1 MAGRGGGVTAA
12 TPARSRGDGNPYVG
26 PRAFQYGERIYGRN
40 REVLDLLDLL
50 IAERI
55 TLLHSPSGA
64 GKTSLVQAGLVPRL
78 EREGFTVLPVTRVG
92 LEPPPGL
99 RSPQAPNR
107 YLLSVLL
114 SLEQGLPDDRQL
126 RLGELVELDLPG
138 YLRRRA
144 SDGDRADGEV
154 LILDQFEELL
164 VLDPT
169 DQAAKAAFLA
179 QLGEVLRDRRRWAL
193 FAMREDWIGGLDPY
207 VRWLPTR
214 LSTTLRLDFLGEA
227 AARSAIQS
235 PALDAGV
242 TFSDAAASKLV
253 DDLRRVRVQRP
264 DGATEEPGP
273 YVEPVQLQVVCRR
286 LWERLPADA
295 TEIQQSHVE
304 AVGDV
309 DSALADYYVE
319 RVRAIAGETGTG
331 EDVIREWFDRQLI
344 TEQGF
349 RAQVLRGPAGDGEA
363 GEEVLRLLED
373 AHLVRGEQRRGAT
386 WFELAHDRLI
396 GPIRASNAA
405 WRESNVG
412 ALQRQAALWQ
422 QEGRPDGL
430 LLRGDALAEAERWA
444 ADNPHQLT
452 AADGDFLAACRAM
465 ALREHAELARSAR
478 RLRWLVA
485 ALVVFLV
492 ISLVSTAFALQQRSE
507 ANRQASLNRSRQLAA
522 LATSVQQNDPV
533 RALQLGIEASG
544 VAGIVEARSA
554 LLAALQTN
562 PGLLKTL
569 EGDAGVQAV
578 AFSPNGRLLA
588 AGLDDNTVAFW
599 DMRSRERTG
608 RSLTGHEGEVISLAF
623 SPDGRTLATGSGDST
638 VRLWDVQR
646 RQQLGVPLTGH
657 TMRVQA
663 VAFSP
668 DGRTVASGAQDGKVV
683 LWDVQRRRPLGAPL
697 VGHSDVVRSVAFS
710 PDGRTLASGSR
721 DHTARLWDVRRH
733 QPLEPPLTGHTDR
746 VQAVAFSP
754 DGRTLASGGDDRT
767 VRLWDVQRRQQLGAP
782 LTGHDEAVTSLAF
795 SPNDRLLASGSDDR
809 RVILWD
815 ARRRQRLGQPFTGH
829 YDAVI
834 GVAFSPDSRTIASAS
849 DDRTVIL
856 WDAQQRIRLGQP
868 LTGHEEAV
876 TSVAFSPDGRT
887 VAAAGE
893 DRTVILWDA
902 QRRRRLGQ
910 PLRGHEE
917 AVLSVTFSP
926 DGRMLASAGEDGTVI
941 LWDVQ
946 QRRPLGRPL
955 SGHDGAVT
963 SVAFSPDG
971 RTLASAGED
980 GTVRLWDVQQRRPLG
995 RPLSGHEEA
1004 VLSVAFSPDG
1014 RTLASGGEDQKVIL
1028 WDVQQRRRRGQPLSG
1043 HSQPVTSVAF
1053 SPDGRTLASGGEDW
1067 LILLWDVQ
1075 RGQRIGEPLAGHRKA
1090 VTAVAFSPDGRML
1103 ASAGD
1108 DEFMYLWDVRQRRRA
1123 YAFVEHNDP
1132 VKSVAFARDGVTLA
1146 SGGDDRTVILWD
1158 LRLPTWQRLACE
1170 VTKRRLDPAKWDA
1183 FIGSSAASRSV
1194 CQQ

>member
-1 MAGRGGGVTAA
+1 MTAT
-12 TPARSRGDGNPYVG
+12 TPGRSRGDGNPYVG

-78 EREGFTVLPVTRVG
+78 EREGFHVLPVTRVG

-99 RSPQAPNR
+99 PSPLAPNR

-114 SLEQGLPDDRQL
+114 SLEQGLPADRQL
-126 RLGELVELDLPG
+126 RLGELVELDLAD

-144 SDGDRADGEV
+144 GDDDRADGEV

-214 LSTTLRLDFLGEA
+214 LSTTLRLDFLAEA

-242 TFSDAAASKLV
+242 TFADAAASKLV

-264 DGATEEPGP
+264 DGTTEEPGP

-319 RVRAIAGETGTG
+319 RVRAIAGETGAG

-349 RAQVLRGPAGDGEA
+349 RAQVLRGPASDGA
-363 GEEVLRLLED
+363 TGEEVLRLLED

-405 WRESNVG
+405 WRESNVS

-422 QEGRPDGL
+422 QEGRPEGL

-452 AADGDFLAACRAM
+452 ATDGDFLAACRAL

-485 ALVVFLV
+485 ALVLFLV
-492 ISLVSTAFALQQRSE
+492 VSLVSTAFALQQRGE
-507 ANRQASLNRSRQLAA
+507 ANREARLHRSGELAA
-522 LATSVQQNDPV
+522 LATSVQQNEPV
-533 RALQLGIEASG
+533 RALQLAIEASG
-544 VAGIVEARSA
+544 VAATDEARSA
-554 LLAALQTN
+554 LLAALQHN
-562 PGLLKTL
+562 PGLVKSL
-569 EGDAGVQAV
+569 EADAGVQAV
-578 AFSPNGRLLA
+578 AFSPGERLLA
-588 AGLDDNTVAFW
+588 AGLDDNTVTFW
-599 DMRSRERTG
+599 DTQRQQRTG
-608 RSLTGHEGEVISLAF
+608 RPLTGHEGEVISLAF

-638 VRLWDVQR
+638 VRLWDVRR
-646 RQQLGVPLTGH
+646 RQQLGAPLTGH
-657 TMRVQA
+657 TERVQA

-683 LWDVQRRRPLGAPL
+683 LWEVQRRRQLGAPL
-697 VGHSDVVRSVAFS
+697 TGHTDVVRSVAFS

-721 DHTARLWDVRRH
+721 DHTVRLWDVQGRR
-733 QPLEPPLTGHTDR
+733 PLGGPLTGHTER

-754 DGRTLASGGDDRT
+754 DGRTLASGGDDKT
-767 VRLWDVQRRQQLGAP
+767 VRLWDVRRRQPLGPP

-795 SPNDRLLASGSDDR
+795 SPDGRTIASGSDDR
-809 RVILWD
+809 SVILWD

-834 GVAFSPDSRTIASAS
+834 GVAFSPDGRTIASGS
-849 DDRTVIL
+849 DDRRVIL
-856 WDAQQRIRLGQP
+856 WDARQRDRLGQP

-876 TSVAFSPDGRT
+876 TSVAASPDGRT
-887 VAAAGE
+887 
-893 DRTVILWDA
+893 I
-902 QRRRRLGQ
+902 
-910 PLRGHEE
+910 
-917 AVLSVTFSP
+917 
-926 DGRMLASAGEDGTVI
+926 ASAGEDGTVR
-941 LWDVQ
+941 LWDAQ
-946 QRRPLGRPL
+946 QRRPLGQPL
-955 SGHDGAVT
+955 TGHDGAVT
-963 SVAFSPDG
+963 GVAFSPDG

-980 GTVRLWDVQQRRPLG
+980 GTVRLWDAQQRRPLG
-995 RPLSGHEEA
+995 QPLTGHEEA
-1004 VLSVAFSPDG
+1004 EAVTAVAFSPDG
-1014 RTLASGGEDQKVIL
+1014 RTLASAGDDGTVIL
-1028 WDVQQRRRRGQPLSG
+1028 WDTQQRKLRGAPLSW
-1043 HSQPVTSVAF
+1043 HREAVTSLAF
-1053 SPDGRTLASGGEDW
+1053 SPDGRMLASGGEDW
-1067 LILLWDVQ
+1067 FVVLWDVQ
-1075 RGQRIGEPLAGHRKA
+1075 RRERIGEPFAGHVKA
-1090 VTAVAFSPDGRML
+1090 VTGVAFSPDGRML
-1103 ASAGD
+1103 ASAGA
-1108 DEFMYLWDVRQRRRA
+1108 DELVIVWDVGQRRRL
-1123 YAFVEHNDP
+1123 YDFIEHNDP
-1132 VKSVAFARDGVTLA
+1132 VNSVAFTRDGVTLA
-1146 SGGDDRTVILWD
+1146 SGGADRTVILWD
-1158 LRLPTWQRLACE
+1158 LRLPTWQRLACD
-1170 VTKRRLDPAKWDA
+1170 VTERRLGPTAWER
-1183 FIGSSAASRSV
+1183 FISSSADSRTV
-1194 CQQ
+1194 CAR

>member
-1 MAGRGGGVTAA
+1 MTTVTSD
-12 TPARSRGDGNPYVG
+12 RSRGDGNPYVG

-64 GKTSLVQAGLVPRL
+64 GKTSLVQAGLIPRL
-78 EREGFTVLPVTRVG
+78 EHEGFHVLPVTRVG
-92 LEPPPGL
+92 LEPPPGP
-99 RSPQAPNR
+99 RSPRAPNR
-107 YLLSVLL
+107 YLLSLLL
-114 SLEQGLPDDRQL
+114 SLEQGLPADRQL
-126 RLGELVELDLPG
+126 RLGELVELDLAE

-144 SDGDRADGEV
+144 SGDDRADGEV

-169 DQAAKAAFLA
+169 DQPAKAAFLA

-214 LSTTLRLDFLGEA
+214 LSTTFRLDFLDEA

-235 PALDAGV
+235 PALEAGV
-242 TFSDAAASKLV
+242 RCSDAAASKLV

-264 DGATEEPGP
+264 AGATEEPGP

-319 RVRAIAGETGTG
+319 RVRAIAEETGTG
-331 EDVIREWFDRQLI
+331 EGVIREWFDRQLI

-405 WRESNVG
+405 WRERNLG

-444 ADNPHQLT
+444 AENPHQLS

-465 ALREHAELARSAR
+465 ALRERAELARSAR
-478 RLRWLVA
+478 RLRWLAA
-485 ALVVFLV
+485 ALAVFLV
-492 ISLVSTAFALQQRSE
+492 ISLVSTLFALQQRSE
-507 ANRQASLNRSRQLAA
+507 AHHQAGISRSRQLAA
-522 LATSVQQNDPV
+522 LATSVQPNDPV

-544 VAGIVEARSA
+544 VADTVEASGA
-554 LLAALQTN
+554 LLAALQHN
-562 PGLLKTL
+562 PGRITTL
-569 EGDAGVQAV
+569 EADGGVATV
-578 AFSPNGRLLA
+578 AFSPDGRMLA
-588 AGLDDNTVAFW
+588 TAGDDNKVTLW
-599 DMRSRERTG
+599 DRQQLNRLEPP
-608 RSLTGHEGEVISLAF
+608 LTGHEDEIIGLAF
-623 SPDGRTLATGSGDST
+623 SPDGRMLVTGGGDST
-638 VRLWDVQR
+638 VRLWDVGSH
-646 RQQLGVPLTGH
+646 RQVGSPLTGH
-657 TMRVQA
+657 SLRVQA

-668 DGRTVASGAQDGKVV
+668 DGRTVASGAQDHTVR
-683 LWDVQRRRPLGAPL
+683 LWDVQGHKQLGQPLR
-697 VGHSDVVRSVAFS
+697 GHKDVVRSVAFS
-710 PDGRTLASGSR
+710 PDGRTLASGGR
-721 DHTARLWDVRRH
+721 DGTVRLWDVGSHR
-733 QPLEPPLTGHTDR
+733 QVGLLTGHIDR
-746 VQAVAFSP
+746 VQAVVFSP
-754 DGRTLASGGDDRT
+754 DGRTLASGGDDGT
-767 VRLWDVQRRQQLGAP
+767 VRLWDARQRTPLGQP

-795 SPNDRLLASGSDDR
+795 SPNGRTIASGSDDQS
-809 RVILWD
+809 VILWD
-815 ARRRQRLGQPFTGH
+815 ALRRQRLGQPLTGH

-834 GVAFSPDSRTIASAS
+834 GVAFSPDSRTLASAS

-856 WDAQQRIRLGQP
+856 WDAQQRKRLGQP
-868 LTGHEEAV
+868 LSGHEGAV
-876 TSVAFSPDGRT
+876 TSVAFNPDGRT
-887 VAAAGE
+887 VASASDDG
-893 DRTVILWDA
+893 TVRLWDA
-902 QRRRRLGQ
+902 QQHRPLGQ

-917 AVLSVTFSP
+917 PVL
-926 DGRMLASAGEDGTVI
+926 G
-941 LWDVQ
+941 
-946 QRRPLGRPL
+946 
-955 SGHDGAVT
+955 
-963 SVAFSPDG
+963 VAFSPDG

-980 GTVRLWDVQQRRPLG
+980 GTVRLWDARQRTPLGQPLSGHDGAVTGVAFSPDGRILASAGEDKTVRLWDVQQRRPLG
-995 RPLSGHEEA
+995 EPLRGHEEA

-1014 RTLASGGEDQKVIL
+1014 RTLASGSDDTTVIL
-1028 WDVQQRRRRGQPLSG
+1028 WDVRQRDRRGQPLSG
-1043 HSQPVTSVAF
+1043 HREPVTSLAF

-1067 LILLWDVQ
+1067 LIVLWDTEH
-1075 RGQRIGEPLAGHRKA
+1075 GQRIGEPFTGHGKA
-1090 VTAVAFSPDGRML
+1090 VRSVAFSPDGRML

-1108 DEFMYLWDVRQRRRA
+1108 DEVVYLWDVRQRRRL
-1123 YAFVEHNDP
+1123 YAFIEHNDP
-1132 VKSVAFARDGVTLA
+1132 VNGVAFAPDGVTLA
-1146 SGGDDRTVILWD
+1146 SGGNDRTVILWD

-1170 VTKRRLDPAKWDA
+1170 VTERSLGAAKWDE
-1183 FIGSSAASRSV
+1183 FIASSTASRSV
-1194 CQQ
+1194 CAR

>member
-1 MAGRGGGVTAA
+1 MTVT
-12 TPARSRGDGNPYVG
+12 TARSRGDGNPYVG
-26 PRAFQYGERIYGRN
+26 PRAFQYGERIYGRD

-64 GKTSLVQAGLVPRL
+64 GKTSLVQAGLLPHL
-78 EREGFTVLPVTRVG
+78 EREGFHILPVTRVG
-92 LEPPPGL
+92 LEPPAGRRL
-99 RSPQAPNR
+99 PQASNR

-114 SLEQGLPDDRQL
+114 SLEQGLPVERQL
-126 RLGELVELDLPG
+126 RLGELVELDLAG

-144 SDGDRADGEV
+144 GGGDRADGEV

-207 VRWLPTR
+207 LRWLPTR
-214 LSTTLRLDFLGEA
+214 LSTTFRLDFLGEA
-227 AARSAIQS
+227 AARAAIQA
-235 PALDAGV
+235 PALDTGV

-264 DGATEEPGP
+264 DGAYEEPGP

-319 RVRAIAGETGTG
+319 RVQAIAAETGAG
-331 EDVIREWFDRQLI
+331 EDTIREWFDRQLI

-349 RAQVLRGPAGDGEA
+349 RAQVLHGPNGDGEA

-373 AHLVRGEQRRGAT
+373 AHLLRAEQRRGAT

-405 WRESNVG
+405 WRERNVS

-430 LLRGDALAEAERWA
+430 LLRGDALVDAERWA
-444 ADNPHQLT
+444 ADNPHKLSAT
-452 AADGDFLAACRAM
+452 DGDFLAVCRAM

-492 ISLVSTAFALQQRSE
+492 ISLASTAFALQQRSE

-522 LATSVQQNDPV
+522 LATSVQQNDPI

-544 VAGIVEARSA
+544 VADTVEARSA
-554 LLAALQTN
+554 LLAALQHN
-562 PGLLKTL
+562 PGLVATL
-569 EGDAGVQAV
+569 ESDAGVGTV
-578 AFSPNGRLLA
+578 AFSPDGRTIA
-588 AGLDDNTVAFW
+588 TAGDDNKVTLW
-599 DMRSRERTG
+599 DRPQLKRLEPQ
-608 RSLTGHEGEVISLAF
+608 LTGHEGEVISLAF
-623 SPDGRTLATGSGDST
+623 SPDGGTIATSSGDST
-638 VRLWDVQR
+638 VRLWDVR
-646 RQQLGVPLTGH
+646 SHRQLGPPLSGH
-657 TMRVQA
+657 TERVQA

-668 DGRTVASGAQDGKVV
+668 DGRLLASGAQDGNVR
-683 LWDVQRRRPLGAPL
+683 LWDVQGREPLGRPLT
-697 VGHSDVVRSVAFS
+697 GHTDVVRSVAFS
-710 PDGRTLASGSR
+710 PDGRLLASGSR
-721 DHTARLWDVRRH
+721 DHTVRLWDLRRR
-733 QPLEPPLTGHTDR
+733 QPLEPPLTGHAER

-754 DGRTLASGGDDRT
+754 DGRNLASGGDDRT
-767 VRLWDVQRRQQLGAP
+767 VRLWDVRRRQPLGQP

-795 SPNDRLLASGSDDR
+795 SPDGRTIASGSDDR

-834 GVAFSPDSRTIASAS
+834 GVAFSPDSRTIASGS
-849 DDRTVIL
+849 DDRRVIL
-856 WDAQQRIRLGQP
+856 WDAQQRRRLGQP
-868 LTGHEEAV
+868 LTGHEGAV
-876 TSVAFSPDGRT
+876 TSVALSPDGRT
-887 VAAAGE
+887 LASAGE
-893 DRTVILWDA
+893 DQRVILWDT

-910 PLRGHEE
+910 PLTGHAEP
-917 AVLSVTFSP
+917 VLGVAFSP
-926 DGRMLASAGEDGTVI
+926 DGRMVASAGEDGTI
-941 LWDVQ
+941 RLWDAQ
-946 QRRPLGRPL
+946 QRRPPGRPL
-955 SGHDGAVT
+955 TGHEGAVMD
-963 SVAFSPDG
+963 VAFSPDG

-980 GTVRLWDVQQRRPLG
+980 GTVRLWDAQQRRPLG
-995 RPLSGHEEA
+995 QPLTGHEEA
-1004 VLSVAFSPDG
+1004 VTSLAFSPDG
-1014 RTLASGGEDQKVIL
+1014 RTLASGGEDGTVAL
-1028 WDVQQRRRRGQPLSG
+1028 WDVPQRSRRGPLLMG
-1043 HSQPVTSVAF
+1043 HREAVTSVAF
-1053 SPDGRTLASGGEDW
+1053 SADGRTLASGGEDW
-1067 LILLWDVQ
+1067 LIILWDAQ
-1075 RGQRIGEPLAGHRKA
+1075 RGQRIGEPFSDHVKP
-1090 VTAVAFSPDGRML
+1090 VTGVAFSPDGRML

-1108 DEFMYLWDVRQRRRA
+1108 DEYVYLWDVRQRRRM
-1123 YAFVEHNDP
+1123 YAFIEHNDP

-1146 SGGDDRTVILWD
+1146 SGGNDRTVILWD

-1170 VTKRRLDPAKWDA
+1170 VARRKLGTAAWEA
-1183 FIGSSAASRSV
+1183 FISSSAASRSV
-1194 CQQ
+1194 CRQ

>member
-1 MAGRGGGVTAA
+1 MTAGTA
-12 TPARSRGDGNPYVG
+12 ARSRGDGNPYVG

-40 REVLDLLDLL
+40 REVLDLLDLV

-64 GKTSLVQAGLVPRL
+64 GKTSLVQAGLIPRL
-78 EREGFTVLPVTRVG
+78 EGEGFRVLPPTRVG
-92 LEPPPGL
+92 LEPPPDL
-99 RSPQAPNR
+99 WSPRAPNR
-107 YLLSVLL
+107 YVLSVLL
-114 SLEQGLPDDRQL
+114 SLEEGLPAERQL
-126 RLGELVELDLPG
+126 RLGELVELDLAE

-144 SDGDRADGEV
+144 GDQDGADGEM

-169 DQAAKAAFLA
+169 DQAAKATFLA

-214 LSTTLRLDFLGEA
+214 LSTTFRLDFLDEA

-242 TFSDAAASKLV
+242 RFSDAAASKLV

-286 LWERLPADA
+286 LWERLPAGA

-319 RVRAIAGETGTG
+319 RVQAIAGETGAG
-331 EDVIREWFDRQLI
+331 EDAIREWFDRQLV

-349 RAQVLRGPAGDGEA
+349 RAQVLQGPAADGEA

-373 AHLVRGEQRRGAT
+373 AHLVRAEQRRGAT

-405 WRESNVG
+405 WRERNIS

-422 QEGRPDGL
+422 QEGRPEGL

-444 ADNPHQLT
+444 ADNPHQLSAT
-452 AADGDFLAACRAM
+452 DADFLAACRAM

-478 RLRWLVA
+478 RLRWLVV
-485 ALVVFLV
+485 ALAVFLV
-492 ISLVSTAFALQQRSE
+492 ISLVSTAFAVQQRGE
-507 ANRQASLNRSRQLAA
+507 AHHQADLSRSRQLAA
-522 LATSVQQNDPV
+522 LATSVQPNDPV
-533 RALQLGIEASG
+533 RALRLGIEASG
-544 VAGIVEARSA
+544 VAHTVEASSA
-554 LLAALQTN
+554 LLTALQHN
-562 PGLLKTL
+562 PGRITTL
-569 EGDAGVQAV
+569 EADGGVQAV
-578 AFSPNGRLLA
+578 AFSPDGRMLA
-588 AGLDDNTVAFW
+588 TAGDDNKVTLW
-599 DMRSRERTG
+599 DRRQLKRLEPQ
-608 RSLTGHEGEVISLAF
+608 LTGHRDEIVSLDF
-623 SPDGRTLATGSGDST
+623 SPDGRMIVTGGGDST
-638 VRLWDVQR
+638 VRLWAVGSH
-646 RQQLGVPLTGH
+646 RQVGPPLTGH
-657 TMRVQA
+657 HERVQA

-668 DGRTVASGAQDGKVV
+668 DGRTVASGAQDHTVR
-683 LWDVQRRRPLGAPL
+683 LWDVQGHKPLGQPL
-697 VGHSDVVRSVAFS
+697 EGHRDVVRSVAFS

-721 DHTARLWDVRRH
+721 DGSVRLWDVGSH
-733 QPLEPPLTGHTDR
+733 QRLGSLIGHTDR
-746 VQAVAFSP
+746 VQAVVFSP
-754 DGRTLASGGDDRT
+754 DGRTLASGGDDGT
-767 VRLWDVQRRQQLGAP
+767 VRLWDVRRRRPLGQP

-795 SPNDRLLASGSDDR
+795 SPNGRTIASGSDDR

-815 ARRRQRLGQPFTGH
+815 ALRRQRLGQPFTGH

-849 DDRTVIL
+849 DDHTVIL
-856 WDAQQRIRLGQP
+856 WDAQQRKRLGLP
-868 LTGHEEAV
+868 LSGHEGAV
-876 TSVAFSPDGRT
+876 TSVALSPDGRT
-887 VAAAGE
+887 
-893 DRTVILWDA
+893 
-902 QRRRRLGQ
+902 
-910 PLRGHEE
+910 
-917 AVLSVTFSP
+917 
-926 DGRMLASAGEDGTVI
+926 LASAGEDGTVR
-941 LWDVQ
+941 LWDAQ

-955 SGHDGAVT
+955 RGHEEPVLG
-963 SVAFSPDG
+963 VAFSPDG

-980 GTVRLWDVQQRRPLG
+980 GTVRLWDLPRRQPLG
-995 RPLSGHEEA
+995 QPLSGHDGAVTGVAFSPDGRTLASAGEDTTVRLWDVRQHRALGTPLTGHEEP

-1014 RTLASGGEDQKVIL
+1014 RTLASGGEDTTVTL
-1028 WDVQQRRRRGQPLSG
+1028 WDVRQRKPRGQPLSD
-1043 HSQPVTSVAF
+1043 HREPVTSLAF

-1067 LILLWDVQ
+1067 RILLWDAR
-1075 RGQRIGEPLAGHRKA
+1075 RGQRIGELTGHVKA
-1090 VTAVAFSPDGRML
+1090 VTGVAFSPDGRQL

-1108 DEFMYLWDVRQRRRA
+1108 DEVVYLWDVGQRRRL

-1132 VKSVAFARDGVTLA
+1132 VKGVAFAPDGVTLA
-1146 SGGDDRTVILWD
+1146 SGGNDRTVILWD
-1158 LRLPTWQRLACE
+1158 LRLQTWQRLACDVVE
-1170 VTKRRLDPAKWDA
+1170 RSLGAAAWEQYLR
-1183 FIGSSAASRSV
+1183 SSAASRSV
-1194 CQQ
+1194 CAR

>member
-1 MAGRGGGVTAA
+1 MTAVT
-12 TPARSRGDGNPYVG
+12 PDRSRGDGNPYVG

-64 GKTSLVQAGLVPRL
+64 GKTSLVQAGLIPRL
-78 EREGFTVLPVTRVG
+78 EREGFHVLPVTRVG

-99 RSPQAPNR
+99 RSPLAPNR
-107 YLLSVLL
+107 YLFSMLL
-114 SLEQGLPDDRQL
+114 SLEQRLPADRQL
-126 RLGELVELDLPG
+126 RLGELVELDLSG

-144 SDGDRADGEV
+144 GDDDRADGEV

-169 DQAAKAAFLA
+169 DQAAKAAFLT

-207 VRWLPTR
+207 LRWLPTR

-319 RVRAIAGETGTG
+319 RVQAIAEETGVG
-331 EDVIREWFDRQLI
+331 EGVIREWFDRQLI

-349 RAQVLRGPAGDGEA
+349 RGQVLRGPAGDGD
-363 GEEVLRLLED
+363 GGDGDEVLRLLED

-405 WRESNVG
+405 WRERNVS

-444 ADNPHQLT
+444 ADNPHQLSAT
-452 AADGDFLAACRAM
+452 DSDFLAACRAM

-485 ALVVFLV
+485 ALVLFLV
-492 ISLVSTAFALQQRSE
+492 VSLVSTAFALQQRSE
-507 ANRQASLNRSRQLAA
+507 ANRQASLNHSRQLAA
-522 LATSVQQNDPV
+522 LAAAVQQSEPV

-544 VAGIVEARSA
+544 VADTPEASSA
-554 LLAALQTN
+554 LLAALQHN
-562 PGLLKTL
+562 PGQVAPPL
-569 EGDAGVQAV
+569 EGDAGVATV
-578 AFSPNGRLLA
+578 AFSPDGRTLA
-588 AGLDDNTVAFW
+588 TAGDDNKVTLW
-599 DMRSRERTG
+599 DRQRREPLEPQ
-608 RSLTGHEGEVISLAF
+608 LTGHEGEVISLAF
-623 SPDGRTLATGSGDST
+623 SPDGRTIVTGSGDST
-638 VRLWDVQR
+638 VRLWDVQGR
-646 RQQLGVPLTGH
+646 RPLGPPLTGH
-657 TMRVQA
+657 AQRVQA

-668 DGRTVASGAQDGKVV
+668 NGRTVASGAQDATVR
-683 LWDVQRRRPLGAPL
+683 LWDVEGRRQLGPPLQ
-697 VGHSDVVRSVAFS
+697 GHTDVVRSVAFS

-721 DHTARLWDVRRH
+721 DQTVRLWDVRRR
-733 QPLEPPLTGHTDR
+733 QPLEPPLTDHTDR

-754 DGRTLASGGDDRT
+754 DGRTLVSGGDDLT
-767 VRLWDVQRRQQLGAP
+767 VRLWDVQGRRPLGPP

-795 SPNDRLLASGSDDR
+795 SPDGRTIASGSDDR
-809 RVILWD
+809 SVILWD

-849 DDRTVIL
+849 DDRRVIL
-856 WDAQQRIRLGQP
+856 WDAQQLNRLGQP
-868 LTGHEEAV
+868 LAGHEEPV
-876 TSVAFSPDGRT
+876 MG
-887 VAAAGE
+887 
-893 DRTVILWDA
+893 
-902 QRRRRLGQ
+902 
-910 PLRGHEE
+910 
-917 AVLSVTFSP
+917 
-926 DGRMLASAGEDGTVI
+926 
-941 LWDVQ
+941 
-946 QRRPLGRPL
+946 
-955 SGHDGAVT
+955 
-963 SVAFSPDG
+963 
-971 RTLASAGED
+971 
-980 GTVRLWDVQQRRPLG
+980 
-995 RPLSGHEEA
+995 
-1004 VLSVAFSPDG
+1004 VAFSPDG
-1014 RTLASGGEDQKVIL
+1014 RTLASGGEDGTVRLWDAQQRRPLGQPLAGHEEPVTSVAFSPDGRVLASAGEDGTVRL
-1028 WDVQQRRRRGQPLSG
+1028 WDVEGRQPLGEPLTGHEEPVMGVAFSPDGRTLASGGEDGTVRLWDAQQRRPLGEPLTG
-1043 HSQPVTSVAF
+1043 HEEEVAVTSVAF
-1053 SPDGRTLASGGEDW
+1053 SPDGRTLASGGDDGTV
-1067 LILLWDVQ
+1067 ILWDAQQ
-1075 RGQRIGEPLAGHRKA
+1075 RKPRGLPLSGHSKA
-1090 VTAVAFSPDGRML
+1090 VTSLAFSPEGRTLASGAKDWFVVLWDAQRGERLGEPFRGHVKAVTGVAFSPDGSTL
-1103 ASAGD
+1103 ASAGA
-1108 DEFMYLWDVRQRRRA
+1108 DELVVLWDVRQRRRL
-1123 YAFVEHNDP
+1123 YDFIEHNDP
-1132 VKSVAFARDGVTLA
+1132 VNGVAFARDGVTLA
-1146 SGGDDRTVILWD
+1146 SGGADRTVILWD
-1158 LRLPTWQRLACE
+1158 LRLPTWQRLACD
-1170 VTKRRLDPAKWDA
+1170 VTERRLGPEKWDQ
-1183 FIGSSAASRSV
+1183 FIQSSAASRSV
-1194 CQQ
+1194 CQR

>member
-1 MAGRGGGVTAA
+1 MTAAA
-12 TPARSRGDGNPYVG
+12 TPDRSHGDGNPYVG

-55 TLLHSPSGA
+55 ALLHSPSGA

-78 EREGFTVLPVTRVG
+78 EREGFHVLPVTRVG
-92 LEPPPGL
+92 LEPPPDL
-99 RSPQAPNR
+99 PSPQAPNR

-114 SLEQGLPDDRQL
+114 SLEQGLPADRQL
-126 RLGELVELDLPG
+126 RLGELAELDLAG
-138 YLRRRA
+138 YLHRRA
-144 SDGDRADGEV
+144 GDDDRADGEV

-169 DQAAKAAFLA
+169 DQEAKAAFLA
-179 QLGEVLRDRRRWAL
+179 QLGEILRDRRRWAL

-207 VRWLPTR
+207 LRWLPTR
-214 LSTTLRLDFLGEA
+214 LSTTLRLDFLGET

-264 DGATEEPGP
+264 GGATEEPGP

-286 LWERLPADA
+286 LWERLPDDA
-295 TEIQQSHVE
+295 TEIQRSHVE

-319 RVRAIAGETGTG
+319 RVRAIAEETGTG
-331 EDVIREWFDRQLI
+331 EGVIREWFDRQLI

-349 RAQVLRGPAGDGEA
+349 RGQVLRGPASDGEA
-363 GEEVLRLLED
+363 GDEVLRLLED

-405 WRESNVG
+405 WRERNVS
-412 ALQRQAALWQ
+412 ALQRQAGLWQ
-422 QEGRPDGL
+422 QQGRPDGL

-452 AADGDFLAACRAM
+452 ATDGDFLAACRAL

-492 ISLVSTAFALQQRSE
+492 ISLVSTAFALQQRRE
-507 ANRQASLNRSRQLAA
+507 ANQLADISRSRQLAA
-522 LATSVQQNDPV
+522 LATAVQQDDPV

-544 VAGIVEARSA
+544 VADTVEARGA
-554 LLAALQTN
+554 LLAALQHN
-562 PGLLKTL
+562 PGQVATL
-569 EGDAGVQAV
+569 VGDAGVATV
-578 AFSPNGRLLA
+578 AFSPDGRTLA
-588 AGLDDNTVAFW
+588 TAGDDNRVTLW
-599 DMRSRERTG
+599 DREQR
-608 RSLTGHEGEVISLAF
+608 RRLEPPLTGHAEEVISLAF
-623 SPDGRTLATGSGDST
+623 SPDGRTIATGSGDST
-638 VRLWDVQR
+638 VRLWDVR
-646 RQQLGVPLTGH
+646 SHRQLGSPLTGH
-657 TMRVQA
+657 AERVQA

-668 DGRTVASGAQDGKVV
+668 DGRTVASGAQDWTVR
-683 LWDVQRRRPLGAPL
+683 LWDVQGRRPLGQPL
-697 VGHSDVVRSVAFS
+697 RGHSDVVRSVAFS

-721 DHTARLWDVRRH
+721 DQTVRLWDVQGRRPLG
-733 QPLEPPLTGHTDR
+733 QPLGGHTNR

-754 DGRTLASGGDDRT
+754 DGRTLVSGGDDLT
-767 VRLWDVQRRQQLGAP
+767 VRLWDVQGRRPLGPP

-795 SPNDRLLASGSDDR
+795 SPDGRTIASGSDDR
-809 RVILWD
+809 SVILWD

-849 DDRTVIL
+849 DDQRVIL
-856 WDAQQRIRLGQP
+856 WDAQQRKRLGQP
-868 LTGHEEAV
+868 LTGHEGTVLGVALSPDGRAIASAGEDGNVILWDALRRRRLGQPLTGHQEPV

-887 VAAAGE
+887 
-893 DRTVILWDA
+893 
-902 QRRRRLGQ
+902 
-910 PLRGHEE
+910 
-917 AVLSVTFSP
+917 
-926 DGRMLASAGEDGTVI
+926 LASGGEDGTVR

-946 QRRPLGRPL
+946 GRRPLGEPL
-955 SGHDGAVT
+955 PGHEEPVT

-980 GTVRLWDVQQRRPLG
+980 GTVRLWDAQQRRPLG
-995 RPLSGHEEA
+995 QPLSGHEE
-1004 VLSVAFSPDG
+1004 
-1014 RTLASGGEDQKVIL
+1014 
-1028 WDVQQRRRRGQPLSG
+1028 
-1043 HSQPVTSVAF
+1043 PVTSVAF
-1053 SPDGRTLASGGEDW
+1053 SPDGRTLASGGDDGTVILWDAQQRERRGSPLSGHREAVTSLAFSPDGRTLASGGEDW
-1067 LILLWDVQ
+1067 FVILWDAQ
-1075 RGQRIGEPLAGHRKA
+1075 RGQRIGEPFAGHVKA
-1090 VTAVAFSPDGRML
+1090 VRGVAFSPDGGML

-1108 DEFMYLWDVRQRRRA
+1108 DELVVLWDARQRRRL
-1123 YAFVEHNDP
+1123 YDLIEHNDP
-1132 VKSVAFARDGVTLA
+1132 VNSVAFARDGGTLA
-1146 SGGDDRTVILWD
+1146 SGGADRTVILWD
-1158 LRLPTWQRLACE
+1158 LHLPTWQRHACE
-1170 VTKRRLDPAKWDA
+1170 VTGRRLGPAGWEELIRSNA
-1183 FIGSSAASRSV
+1183 TIRSV
-1194 CQQ
+1194 CQR